1 MIRKLLCLFYSILIA
16 ASMTVS
22 VSAEEPV
29 DADPEKE
36 GFQYVHDPMEYHG
49 AAPDIIENPD
59 AVYGYV
65 PNPSSIRLG
74 KYVNRFDW
82 TNPEEVAV
90 GRAERQIYHNSIDEL
105 YAMIRDMKAANKTDE
120 EIARAVSKR
129 RNEIRIESYKD
140 DAEGLAI
147 MKQSNLAAYG
157 NETGSTVEYLYD
169 IYEDWETIIVMSLS
183 ANPGM
188 DACLG
193 FFDEYYDEYLL
204 VDKIAEGFTVA
215 VDTGVEPAPE
225 YYTVRH
231 GDSLWM
237 LGVRYYDDGAKWK
250 SISDLNRNVIADPA
264 LIYPGMIL
272 HMPSY

>member
-1 MIRKLLCLFYSILIA
+1 MLRKLLCLFYSILIA

-36 GFQYVHDPMEYHG
+36 GFQYVHDPMEYSG
-49 AAPDIIENPD
+49 AAADIIENPD
-59 AVYGYV
+59 AVYGYE
-65 PNPSSIRLG
+65 PDPSSTRLG
-74 KYVNRFDW
+74 KYADRFDW
-82 TNPEEVAV
+82 TNPEEVAI
-90 GRAERQIYHNSIDEL
+90 GRAQRRIYHDSIDEL
-105 YAMIRDMKAANKTDE
+105 YVMIRDMFASNKSAE

-140 DAEGLAI
+140 DAKGLAI
-147 MKQSNLAAYG
+147 MKKSNLAKYG
-157 NETGSTVEYLYD
+157 NENGPTIEYLYD
-169 IYEDWETIIVMSLS
+169 LYGDWETIIAASLS

-204 VDKIAEGFTVA
+204 MDLITGEYTVA
-215 VDTGVEPAPE
+215 VNTGVEPAPE

-237 LGVRYYDDGAKWK
+237 LGLKYYDDSGKWE
-250 SISDLNRNVIADPA
+250 SIYDLNRNVITDPA
-264 LIYPGMIL
+264 LIYPGMVL